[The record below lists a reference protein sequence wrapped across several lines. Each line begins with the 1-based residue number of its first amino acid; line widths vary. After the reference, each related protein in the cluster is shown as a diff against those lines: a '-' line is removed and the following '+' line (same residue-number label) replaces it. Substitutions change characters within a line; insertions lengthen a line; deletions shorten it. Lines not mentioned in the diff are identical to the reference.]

1 METVLIVENE
11 NILRTLYKEEL
22 EDEGYCVLLAKDE
35 GEALD
40 ILKERFPDL
49 VITEYQIETTESY
62 TTFLYLASKVRHIPV
77 IIYTGYPYDFIIDYV
92 WNGDV
97 EYLSKSS
104 NLGDLKNRIKRVLH
118 HTHYDDNL
126 LKILH

>member
-1 METVLIVENE
+1 METILILENE
-11 NILRTLYKEEL
+11 NILRALYRNEL

-35 GEALD
+35 GEAMD

-49 VITEYQIETTESY
+49 VITEYQIKTTESY
-62 TTFLYLASKVRHIPV
+62 TTFLCLASEVRHIPV

-104 NLGDLKNRIKRVLH
+104 NLGDLKNKIKRILH
-118 HTHYDDNL
+118 HKHYADT
-126 LKILH
+126 